1 MHYFNLFI
9 KISIFTNKFIYLNIT
24 MMYEFILW
32 FILTV
37 GFLLY
42 IQFSPDM
49 GNIWIRS
56 GRFMP
61 IGAFNLIIYPF
72 KEVHMWLLPEMW
84 IINYWIWMI
93 PLFIVI
99 LFKYL

>member
-1 MHYFNLFI
+1 
-9 KISIFTNKFIYLNIT
+9 
-24 MMYEFILW
+24 MYELIIWFTLTIL
-32 FILTV
+32 
-37 GFLLY
+37 FLLY

-61 IGAFNLIIYPF
+61 IGAIKLIIYPF
-72 KEVHMWLLPEMW
+72 KEIHMWLIPEMW

-93 PLFIVI
+93 PLVI
-99 LFKYL
+99 YILYNRVTWLLSNSTNSSIFTTSIS

>member
-1 MHYFNLFI
+1 
-9 KISIFTNKFIYLNIT
+9 
-24 MMYEFILW
+24 MYELIIW
-32 FILTV
+32 FILTIL
-37 GFLLY
+37 FLIY

-61 IGAFNLIIYPF
+61 IGAIKLIFYPF
-72 KEVHMWLLPEMW
+72 KEKYMWLLPEMW

-99 LFKYL
+99 LFKNSLNI

>member
-1 MHYFNLFI
+1 
-9 KISIFTNKFIYLNIT
+9 
-24 MMYEFILW
+24 
-32 FILTV
+32 
-37 GFLLY
+37 
-42 IQFSPDM
+42 M

>member
-1 MHYFNLFI
+1 
-9 KISIFTNKFIYLNIT
+9 

-32 FILTV
+32 CLLTI
-37 GFLLY
+37 GFLFY

-61 IGAFNLIIYPF
+61 IGAINLIIYPF
-72 KEVHMWLLPEMW
+72 KEKYMWLFPDMW

-99 LFKYL
+99 LFKNSLNI

>member
-1 MHYFNLFI
+1 
-9 KISIFTNKFIYLNIT
+9 
-24 MMYEFILW
+24 MYELIIW
-32 FILTV
+32 FILTIL
-37 GFLLY
+37 FLIY

-61 IGAFNLIIYPF
+61 IGAINLIFYPF
-72 KEVHMWLLPEMW
+72 KEKYMWLLPEMW

-99 LFKYL
+99 LFKYLKIL

>member
-1 MHYFNLFI
+1 
-9 KISIFTNKFIYLNIT
+9 
-24 MMYEFILW
+24 MYELIIW
-32 FILTV
+32 FILTIL
-37 GFLLY
+37 FLIY

-56 GRFMP
+56 GYFTP
-61 IGAFNLIIYPF
+61 VGAIKLIIYPF
-72 KEVHMWLLPEMW
+72 KEKYMWLLPEMW

-99 LFKYL
+99 LFKNSLNI